1 MSNNLSHKMINVEIP
16 PPASAWEKIAAELE
30 RLKHPQFVDKIASA
44 SIEPPASAWE
54 NVASSLDNA
63 AGRKV
68 VGLNTRWMKW
78 AAAAVVIGLIA
89 FSATFIL
96 RPNQEEESVSASL
109 PKKENEAIASANA
122 MKRIPSSGDD
132 IHPSIVLVDNLRGVR
147 TAQNF
152 STGNGSKESLVRHAS
167 IETAGVEK
175 PISKNTE
182 GEHKISDNISSTSSH
197 FIPAPEYYV
206 VTAPNGDRVKI
217 SSKFSDAVTSLYGG
231 DNVDYLWKSRFDSW
245 KSKLMNNPSFIPAAG
260 NFLDIVELKELLKE
274 Q

>member
-30 RLKHPQFVDKIASA
+30 KLNHPQFIDKVASA

-54 NVASSLDNA
+54 NVARSLDKA
-63 AGRKV
+63 AGYKV
-68 VGLNTRWMKW
+68 VRLNTSWVKW
-78 AAAAVVIGLIA
+78 TAAAVVIGIIA
-89 FSATFIL
+89 FSSIFIL
-96 RPNQEEESVSASL
+96 RPNQEENSVNASL
-109 PKKENEAIASANA
+109 PKKENQPIASADA
-122 MKRIPSSGDD
+122 MKGIPSNGED
-132 IHPSIVLVDNLRGVR
+132 IHPSIVLVENSRGIR

-152 STGNGSKESLVRHAS
+152 SPPEGAKESVRHAL
-167 IETAGVEK
+167 IETAGAEK
-175 PISKNTE
+175 PISKNAE
-182 GEHKISDNISSTSSH
+182 GEPKISDNVSSTSSH
-197 FIPAPEYYV
+197 FIPAPEYYFV
-206 VTAPNGDRVKI
+206 AAPNGDRVKI